1 MPTPEELHEA
11 DKRQQAAI
19 EELRDAIERHEKHLE
34 RLDECMEEMRS
45 TLATREDI
53 RDLRADLRD
62 RFDHYRER
70 MATIEGAQD
79 DRAAARGFRASML
92 INWLVVAL
100 FVMEIGV
107 AVAQYEWM
115 RSHG

>member
-1 MPTPEELHEA
+1 MPTAEELHEA
-11 DKRQQAAI
+11 DKRHEQAI

-62 RFDHYRER
+62 RFDHYRVR
-70 MATIEGAQD
+70 MDAIEGQHDDHAAQ
-79 DRAAARGFRASML
+79 RESRFNRRMSWAM
-92 INWLVVAL
+92 VAL
-100 FVMEIGV
+100 FVGELVLG
-107 AVAQYEWM
+107 WLGL
-115 RSHG
+115 RGHG

>member
-19 EELRDAIERHEKHLE
+19 EALQESIERHEKHLE

-70 MATIEGAQD
+70 ITQIEGEHDERDAK
-79 DRAAARGFRASML
+79 RESRFNRRMSWAM
-92 INWLVVAL
+92 VAL
-100 FVMEIGV
+100 FVGELVLG
-107 AVAQYEWM
+107 WLGL
-115 RSHG
+115 RGHG

>member
-1 MPTPEELHEA
+1 MPTNEELHEA

-19 EELRDAIERHEKHLE
+19 EELRAAIERHEKHLE
-34 RLDECMEEMRS
+34 RLNECME

-79 DRAAARGFRASML
+79 DRTAARGFRASML